1 MMAERLPTPE
11 RLRAVPWRPYLWALR
26 WLPWVDLRLRR
37 QGYAATRDWLAQRLP
52 ARSGPPLAESQVLDW
67 ARAVS
72 LAARYTPWPTTC
84 LRQALLLHAVL
95 THGGQPSELKI
106 GVALDADEGF
116 GAHAWV
122 CWKGRVLIGGEHASR
137 RYTNLL

>member
-1 MMAERLPTPE
+1 MMAVRLPTPE
-11 RLRAVPWRPYLWALR
+11 RLRAVPWRLYLRALL
-26 WLPWVDLRLRR
+26 WLPRVDLRLRR
-37 QGYAATRDWLAQRLP
+37 QGYAATQDWLARHFP
-52 ARSGPPLAESQVLDW
+52 ARSGPLLAQSQVLDW

-95 THGGQPSELKI
+95 TQGGQPSELKI
-106 GVALDADEGF
+106 GVALDANEGF

>member
-1 MMAERLPTPE
+1 MMAVRLPTPE
-11 RLRAVPWRPYLWALR
+11 RLRAVPWQPYLWALL
-26 WLPWVDLRLRR
+26 WLPRVDLRLRR
-37 QGYAATRDWLAQRLP
+37 QGYAATRDWLARRFP
-52 ARSGPPLAESQVLDW
+52 ARSGPLLAESQVLDW

>member
-1 MMAERLPTPE
+1 MMALRLPTPE
-11 RLRAVPWRPYLWALR
+11 RLRAVPWRPYLWALF

-37 QGYAATRDWLAQRLP
+37 KGYAATRAWLARRFP
-52 ARSGPPLAESQVLDW
+52 ARPGAALAQPQVLDW

-72 LAARYTPWPTTC
+72 LAARYTPWPTSC

-95 THGGQPSELKI
+95 TRGGQPAELRI
-106 GVALDADEGF
+106 GVALDPNEGF

-122 CWKGRVLIGGEHASR
+122 CWGGRVLIGGEHASR
-137 RYTNLL
+137 RYTRIL